1 MMYKAIPVFFEQ
13 QNGEIGFRKKIYFCK
28 IILLIITHEFTDL
41 GILLLIFYVSAP
53 LLRGLNPLNAS
64 STID

>member
-28 IILLIITHEFTDL
+28 IILLIITHEFKF
-41 GILLLIFYVSAP
+41 IFS
-53 LLRGLNPLNAS
+53 
-64 STID
+64 